1 MFTCTINTMS
11 DECHMTSGKTN
22 SNNGICL
29 YMQGG
34 RQKGHHLLMAKVFDC
49 FEKYGNTVP
58 FLSCRWR
65 PWLFLIRCGSSILC
79 FSFRTSLLRT
89 PSGYIWTKWCLPH
102 VRSTPPEECETTA
115 VFFLFLVRSLFCVCF
130 IFSIFYHSTAQPTKS
145 PLHAIYRI
153 QWKIIWS
160 MLSILIRQC
169 VRLHCV
175 TPKTL
180 KCICVICEFSAES
193 RWRLFVTHRP
203 LIPQR

>member
-29 YMQGG
+29 YMQDG

-115 VFFLFLVRSLFCVCF
+115 VFFVFGSFTILCVLHFFNFLPQ
-130 IFSIFYHSTAQPTKS
+130 HSTTNEKS
-145 PLHAIYRI
+145 AARDISNTMENHLKHAEHTDSTMCSVALRHT
-153 QWKIIWS
+153 QN
-160 MLSILIRQC
+160 
-169 VRLHCV
+169 
-175 TPKTL
+175 
-180 KCICVICEFSAES
+180 F
-193 RWRLFVTHRP
+193 
-203 LIPQR
+203 

>member
-11 DECHMTSGKTN
+11 DECHMTSGKTK

-29 YMQGG
+29 YMQDG

-115 VFFLFLVRSLFCVCF
+115 VFFCFWFVHYFVCASF
-130 IFSIFYHSTAQPTKS
+130 FQFSTTAQHNQRKVRCTRYIEYNGKS
-145 PLHAIYRI
+145 FEACWAYWFDNVFGCIASH
-153 QWKIIWS
+153 
-160 MLSILIRQC
+160 
-169 VRLHCV
+169 
-175 TPKTL
+175 PKL
-180 KCICVICEFSAES
+180 LNV
-193 RWRLFVTHRP
+193 FV
-203 LIPQR
+203 